1 MHEQI
6 ANPAAIYLE
15 QKKQTEKN
23 RRKVEGNGAPLRA
36 NNITESLNSDLP
48 SGEDKPV
55 HYGSGL
61 EKKAKGGIAM
71 TVFPAPNGY
80 EQPNI
85 SGVSQNMIRE
95 ASRSGS
101 RKRYPFMDSEP
112 FQGNHPP
119 NRSRSSKERRYS

>member
-1 MHEQI
+1 
-6 ANPAAIYLE
+6 
-15 QKKQTEKN
+15 
-23 RRKVEGNGAPLRA
+23 
-36 NNITESLNSDLP
+36 
-48 SGEDKPV
+48 
-55 HYGSGL
+55 
-61 EKKAKGGIAM
+61 M
-71 TVFPAPNGY
+71 TVFPAPSGY

-119 NRSRSSKERRYS
+119 DRNMRSRSSKERRYSQGDHMAASFANRRVPQHLTYVESTLKNQIAKDRQQYMDRMQ